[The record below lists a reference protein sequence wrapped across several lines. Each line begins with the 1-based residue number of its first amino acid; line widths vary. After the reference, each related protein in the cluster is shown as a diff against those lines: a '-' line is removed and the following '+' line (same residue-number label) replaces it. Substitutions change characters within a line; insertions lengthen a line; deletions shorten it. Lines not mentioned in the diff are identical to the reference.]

1 MEFGAKQRA
10 DFPDL
15 VSVARGQQDSV
26 HGPMLAGA
34 GRAHNPGLPPGEGI
48 GLAFDAARPEAYKSC
63 TMQTPR
69 SHRRFWLLAG
79 LGLVLVGGGPG
90 PARAGEAVIFSDSE
104 KAGEKLEQSRK
115 APAQR
120 KPRLENF
127 LDRLS
132 QPRGSSLEAVA
143 PPPFA
148 PTAPG
153 AETVTPL
160 TEKEWQQL
168 KERQNWIHRRPED
181 LGKDARDP
189 QRAFGVREQNQPGS
203 PGNPKARQGWLVEY
217 YQQLDKTR
225 AEAENAVPGPLRNA
239 SGALRDRRRD
249 SGRDGREPYGAL
261 AGEGTGRPE
270 AGESLRPVGA
280 AGFGRVEVAPGE
292 RSPAASEDLQFS
304 AENPLAAPSGNEKGS
319 RDPSWLRGAPGLERP
334 RPGFATLPG
343 MPTAPINPAVAEVN
357 RLLGNDPLGNPL
369 AANPVSSLD
378 PVSTFPDPTRE
389 VLNPVTPAKPGE
401 GRDSL
406 LAPAARPSLE
416 TQPTRSRML
425 SGAPSLLG
433 AEPPG
438 TARSPLSQPPGAAAE
453 ERRALHSIK
462 LNLELP
468 RRSF

>member
-1 MEFGAKQRA
+1 
-10 DFPDL
+10 
-15 VSVARGQQDSV
+15 
-26 HGPMLAGA
+26 
-34 GRAHNPGLPPGEGI
+34 
-48 GLAFDAARPEAYKSC
+48 
-63 TMQTPR
+63 MQTPR

-79 LGLVLVGGGPG
+79 LGLVLVGGGSG

-104 KAGEKLEQSRK
+104 KAGEKLEESRK

-120 KPRLENF
+120 KPRFENF

-203 PGNPKARQGWLVEY
+203 PGSPKARQGWLVEY
-217 YQQLDKTR
+217 YQQLGKTQ

-249 SGRDGREPYGAL
+249 GGRDGREPYGAL
-261 AGEGTGRPE
+261 AGDGAVRPE
-270 AGESLRPVGA
+270 AGESLHPVGA
-280 AGFGRVEVAPGE
+280 SGFSRVEAVAGE
-292 RSPAASEDLQFS
+292 RSPAVSEDLQFT
-304 AENPLAAPSGNEKGS
+304 AENLFDAPGGTDKGS
-319 RDPSWLRGAPGLERP
+319 RDPSWLRSPSGLERP
-334 RPGFATLPG
+334 RPGFSPLSRLPA
-343 MPTAPINPAVAEVN
+343 APINPAVAEVN

-369 AANPVSSLD
+369 AANPISSLD

-401 GRDSL
+401 GRNSP

-425 SGAPSLLG
+425 SGTPGILG

-438 TARSPLSQPPGAAAE
+438 TARSPLSQPPGAVTE
-453 ERRALHSIK
+453 ERRGLHSIK

>member
-1 MEFGAKQRA
+1 
-10 DFPDL
+10 
-15 VSVARGQQDSV
+15 
-26 HGPMLAGA
+26 
-34 GRAHNPGLPPGEGI
+34 
-48 GLAFDAARPEAYKSC
+48 
-63 TMQTPR
+63 MQTPR
-69 SHRRFWLLAG
+69 SPRRFWLLAG

-90 PARAGEAVIFSDSE
+90 PARAGDAVIFSDSE
-104 KAGEKLEQSRK
+104 KAGEKLEEARK

-120 KPRLENF
+120 KPRYENF

-132 QPRGSSLEAVA
+132 QSRGSSLEAVA

-168 KERQNWIHRRPED
+168 KERQNWIQRRPED

-189 QRAFGVREQNQPGS
+189 QRAFGVREQNQPGV
-203 PGNPKARQGWLVEY
+203 PTNPKARQGWLVEY
-217 YQQLDKTR
+217 YQQLGKTQ
-225 AEAENAVPGPLRNA
+225 AEAENALPGPLRNA
-239 SGALRDRRRD
+239 NGALRDRRRE
-249 SGRDGREPYGAL
+249 GGRELYGAL
-261 AGEGTGRPE
+261 AGEGTARPE
-270 AGESLRPVGA
+270 AGESLRPIGA
-280 AGFGRVEVAPGE
+280 YGFSRGAVAPGE
-292 RSPAASEDLQFS
+292 PSPATSADLQFS
-304 AENPLAAPSGNEKGS
+304 AENLLADPRGNEKGG
-319 RDPSWLRGAPGLERP
+319 RDPAWLRGAPGLERS
-334 RPGFATLPG
+334 RPGFSPLPA
-343 MPTAPINPAVAEVN
+343 MPVAPINPAVAEVN
-357 RLLGNDPLGNPL
+357 RLLGNDPLGQPL
-369 AANPVSSLD
+369 AANPISSLD

-389 VLNPVTPAKPGE
+389 VLNPVTPARPGE

-425 SGAPSLLG
+425 SGTPGILA

-438 TARSPLSQPPGAAAE
+438 TARSPLSQPPGAAPE
-453 ERRALHSIK
+453 ERRGLHSIK

>member
-1 MEFGAKQRA
+1 
-10 DFPDL
+10 
-15 VSVARGQQDSV
+15 
-26 HGPMLAGA
+26 
-34 GRAHNPGLPPGEGI
+34 
-48 GLAFDAARPEAYKSC
+48 LAFDAARPEAYKSS

-90 PARAGEAVIFSDSE
+90 PARAGDSVIFSDSD
-104 KAGEKLEQSRK
+104 KAGEKLEESRK
-115 APAQR
+115 APARR
-120 KPRLENF
+120 KPRIENF

-132 QPRGSSLEAVA
+132 QPRGSSLEAVT

-153 AETVTPL
+153 AEAVTPL

-168 KERQNWIHRRPED
+168 KERQNWIQRRPED
-181 LGKDARDP
+181 LGKEARDP

-217 YQQLDKTR
+217 YQQLSKTR
-225 AEAENAVPGPLRNA
+225 AEAENAVPGPLRDA
-239 SGALRDRRRD
+239 SGASRDRRREGGQ
-249 SGRDGREPYGAL
+249 SYGAL
-261 AGEGTGRPE
+261 AGDGATRPG

-280 AGFGRVEVAPGE
+280 PGFSRVEVAPGE
-292 RSPAASEDLQFS
+292 RSPAASDDLPFS
-304 AENPLAAPSGNEKGS
+304 AENLLNSPSANEKGG
-319 RDPSWLRGAPGLERP
+319 RDPSWLRSASGLERP
-334 RPGFATLPG
+334 RTGFSPLPG
-343 MPTAPINPAVAEVN
+343 MPVAPVNPAVAEVN

-369 AANPVSSLD
+369 AANPTSSLD

-389 VLNPVTPAKPGE
+389 VLNPVTPAKSGE
-401 GRDSL
+401 GRDAL

-425 SGAPSLLG
+425 SGTPGILG
-433 AEPPG
+433 PEPPG
-438 TARSPLSQPPGAAAE
+438 TARSPLSQPPGAAPE
-453 ERRALHSIK
+453 ERRGLHSIK